1 MATDGTSKRAND
13 PLASG
18 IMDMLVLR
26 VVADGETYGYEIAQ
40 TLEVH
45 GLAGVSEATVYTSV
59 KRLEKQSLLTS
70 RRELADNGRARRY
83 YDITKKGRAEISQRL
98 ATWDALA
105 KVVTSVFAA
114 GEGGDL

>member
-1 MATDGTSKRAND
+1 MSGARHDRSTD

-18 IMDMLVLR
+18 VIDLLVLR

-45 GLAGVSEATVYTSV
+45 GLTGVSEATVYTSV
-59 KRLEKQSLLTS
+59 KRMEKQGHFTS
-70 RRELADNGRARRY
+70 RREIAENGRARRY
-83 YDITKKGRAEISQRL
+83 YALTPSGRRELSHRL

-114 GEGGDL
+114 GEGGSV